1 MHENPRIFVSSYT
14 LRKCSKTVDFIHFR
28 RYNTNGNRVIFF
40 QYFIR
45 FLKLYESI
53 GEYKMRE
60 KIENFIAM
68 SGATLLIAVGTYFFK
83 FPNNFTFGGI
93 TGLAVLIAKTGLISA
108 ADFSFVANMSL
119 LILGAVILGKKFVA
133 KTAYCSV
140 LLSVAL
146 SLFERIFPMNQPFT
160 KQPMLEVMFAIALPA
175 LGSAILFN
183 IGSSSGGTDI
193 IAMILKKYSSF
204 NIGPALMLSDLLIT
218 IAGFFIFDIKTGLY
232 SLLGLTI
239 RSFMVDTFIENF
251 NLSKYFNVVCDDPE
265 PICDFIVHELNR
277 SASVFHATGAYSG
290 QDKAIVLTALNRTQA
305 VRLRNF
311 IKITDPKA
319 FILISNTS
327 EIIGKGFHS
336 I

>member
-1 MHENPRIFVSSYT
+1 MLDKGKHFLLLTVST
-14 LRKCSKTVDFIHFR
+14 LIMA
-28 RYNTNGNRVIFF
+28 I
-40 QYFIR
+40 
-45 FLKLYESI
+45 
-53 GEYKMRE
+53 
-60 KIENFIAM
+60 
-68 SGATLLIAVGTYFFK
+68 GTYFFK
-83 FPNNFTFGGI
+83 FTNNFTFGGI
-93 TGLAVLIAKTGLISA
+93 TGLAVLIAKTGLMTA
-108 ADFSFVANMSL
+108 GDFNFVASMTL
-119 LILGAVILGKKFVA
+119 LVIGMIVLGKKFAA
-133 KTAYCSV
+133 KTAYCSI
-140 LLSVAL
+140 LLSVTL
-146 SLFERIFPMNQPFT
+146 SFLERVCPMKAPLT
-160 KQPMLEVMFAIALPA
+160 DQPMLELCFAIALPA

-193 IAMILKKYSSF
+193 IAMILKKYSNF

-251 NLSKYFNVVCDDPE
+251 NLSKYFTVVCDDPE